1 MYKYKVGAYLRLS
14 KEYTI
19 DNKESNSITN
29 QKQIINSYV
38 NEHSNLEL
46 VDYYIDDGYS
56 GTDFNRPEF
65 KRLLNDIK
73 NKKVNTIIV
82 KDLSRLGRNYIELG
96 NYIENIFPMLKV
108 RFISINDSI
117 DSEEDLDYIQD
128 IIPLKN
134 ITNDY
139 YAKDI
144 SRKVRSVLDAKK
156 LKGEFIGSF
165 APYGYVKD
173 IEDKHKLVVDKDT
186 ANIVKKIFDMTLKGK
201 SRKEIAIEL
210 NDLKVEPPGSKINGI
225 NKSWN
230 SDMLTRILRNETYIG
245 TLIQGKKKR
254 VNYRIHKI
262 VDVDREKWI
271 IIPNHHNA
279 IISKEKFEKVQ
290 VILNKKLGYRNKKD
304 LFSGYL
310 KCPNCGKSLIIK
322 KTKNY
327 QYYYCSSFVRDSSCT
342 NHSIRK
348 ERLYELVL
356 EKMKNKFHNEKI
368 NNLNAIIIDK
378 LIDKIFVYD
387 KNKIEIIYK
396 NEDK

>member
-1 MYKYKVGAYLRLS
+1 M
-14 KEYTI
+14 
-19 DNKESNSITN
+19 
-29 QKQIINSYV
+29 
-38 NEHSNLEL
+38 
-46 VDYYIDDGYS
+46 
-56 GTDFNRPEF
+56 
-65 KRLLNDIK
+65 
-73 NKKVNTIIV
+73 
-82 KDLSRLGRNYIELG
+82 
-96 NYIENIFPMLKV
+96 
-108 RFISINDSI
+108 
-117 DSEEDLDYIQD
+117 
-128 IIPLKN
+128 
-134 ITNDY
+134 
-139 YAKDI
+139 
-144 SRKVRSVLDAKK
+144 
-156 LKGEFIGSF
+156 
-165 APYGYVKD
+165 
-173 IEDKHKLVVDKDT
+173 
-186 ANIVKKIFDMTLKGK
+186 KKIFRMFLLGK
-201 SRKEIAIEL
+201 SRKEIADHL
-210 NDLKVEPPGSKINGI
+210 NNQNILIPKLYKKSSNEIVMSKWNSEII
-225 NKSWN
+225 NK
-230 SDMLTRILRNETYIG
+230 LLRNETYID